1 MVNPKSW
8 VAHLFIYYNLYRKTG
23 KYFYLEKI
31 KFVEKPGFW
40 CVFIGSNPVGTA
52 TFPTILGCFKIN
64 GLRYFYFVTNLAGY
78 ILLITTGKL
87 CKATF
92 FVP

>member
-52 TFPTILGCFKIN
+52 TF
-64 GLRYFYFVTNLAGY
+64 
-78 ILLITTGKL
+78 
-87 CKATF
+87 
-92 FVP
+92 